1 MQRVKLSLACLLCLS
16 MVGSAAA
23 QSVVETDSGVAALE
37 DYSGGVSYGGAYF
50 DVRTMTGDGVGY
62 RNGFTQLGVTVPIW
76 ATEDMFIAPNARLLI
91 TDNSEIG
98 ANVGALVRRYNGNL
112 DRVFGVYGFYDFDH
126 SVEGFDYNQFSFGF
140 DTLGDRWDARANV
153 YVPTTS
159 DNNFVRAVS
168 VGTTPLFFGNSLGFI
183 GTGLFQESVAGAD
196 FEFGIPLTKSTPWLR
211 GFAGAYFYESNGD
224 EDLIG
229 PRARIEASI
238 SDDLTVGVNVTDD
251 DVSGTNV
258 NAVVD
263 FRFSGWKPTRY
274 FPQWTTRERMTAA
287 VQRNWRISSPNYTD
301 DVQVAAKNTATGNE
315 YFIVH
320 VDHSNTQAGDGSF
333 ENPFRNLPNSAPG
346 ADIILVQ
353 TDGSSL
359 IDPIRGSIAL
369 ENNQRLLGEGKA
381 YSADLTVCFAD
392 LPMFDTTITLPG
404 INADGNY
411 PFMSSLLGNT
421 VTLASDNQVAGFNL
435 VNAGGF
441 AITNNPLPGFSNNF
455 DLQCLNITGN
465 NGGIFLSNATGT
477 GIINDVTARNNT
489 LGGISIESGLT
500 PLNLTMTDIVSS
512 SLPAGTQALG
522 VELIAGPGTINATI
536 TDAEINR
543 NTDGLLLTGNSG
555 DLNVTVTNASIDD
568 SLNDGVRIT
577 GTDSNINLTLQDVT
591 VNRSNGEGIEAD
603 TNGGSLTILGR
614 NVTANNSASDNVNL
628 ALTNTAMNI
637 DFANALFSGSTSGS
651 GFVLFNDGGTGNLI
665 LNTVSASG
673 NNLDGLSFSGDNF
686 ANIDADV
693 TFSAF
698 NNNRRDAI
706 FVSST
711 NSADVDLD
719 IATVSATGSGRHGL
733 NFNATTS
740 GVLSITSLVST
751 FNNSGSIDPTGNGI
765 NGFAD
770 NAFVD
775 VTLIGTTAANSGNHG
790 MFVTAQNNAD
800 VTISVNQGNFQN
812 SGQMTPGVG
821 DAVNIVTD
829 TGANLVLQINN
840 TPMNNVNGN
849 VTQDDG
855 FVIDASNT
863 STAVVAISNSDLSDN
878 TGNAIQA
885 TVDTAATVTINL
897 LDITAE
903 RSGEDGI
910 LFNVQTAGVLNINAS
925 TLNTVSNSF
934 DDSGAGGTGDGIDG
948 FVRTGGVVTF
958 NFTNTTFRRSAEN
971 GFLLDISDAG
981 STFTGMFTNG
991 DFSDSG
997 EALLGVGQQDAF
1009 NVTAANSAAATINLI
1024 NTPSFNTSTPPLGTQ
1039 QRGLFAT
1046 VSSDAD
1052 FVFFNQDGNMSNN
1065 LLNAINVNVTGV
1077 GSTADVTLMGTAT
1090 GTPLLASN
1098 SGEDGFLFVV
1108 TDSGDLEATF
1118 QNSSLDSSGLLG
1130 MLDPMGMAI
1139 GSDFDAIDGTI
1150 DTSGDVMLTFMD
1162 TLVTNAFNDGME
1174 IDATNLGQLNAVFDN
1189 SPLDNSGTMN
1199 FGDALRLTFA
1209 SGADGTV
1216 TLQNN
1221 TTAINAGD
1229 DAIFTSATGLGT
1241 SITVNSLISDLS
1253 DSGTTASLNGGNGI
1267 QSLVADNAVT
1277 VLNIQDT
1284 LITNTNPTLLQLRG
1298 LSFDV
1303 QSGGQLNGMFT
1314 NSVLNSHDLHGI
1326 SGSVDGTSAADSLA
1340 VLTLVDTQVDGNALF
1355 GALLTA
1361 TNQGDLVLDMSGNSG
1376 QSSVSNNGAAGVFA
1390 SIDGADTTG
1399 AFIFN
1404 NTSINGNGN
1413 IVGGDGVVISATD
1426 TAFVTGAA
1434 NASSISNN
1442 ANGGLVLTVDNSIA
1456 DFGVGMIDR
1465 DGTFPGANIVQSG
1478 FVDTVLDGNGNEG
1491 ILALVDNGSEL
1502 DFNMTFGTVGSSVSN
1517 NGAAG
1522 TAGDL
1527 NNSFDNVRIQ
1537 ATTGS
1542 DVEVQFVQTIAD
1554 GATRNGFNFIAQDSI
1569 FLAQLRAG
1577 VSASGNTGDSGVRF
1591 NANGATTQAVLFMS
1605 DTSADGLLTGTNAFD
1620 NNGTEPTLINTPTD
1634 PIDGFPHVGAGV
1646 FFNATNVDVAGVR
1659 FAGGAS
1665 NNGNAADPLATRDI
1679 DADGDGDDDGVFI
1692 NIDTANLAAV
1702 EFAGMGA
1709 ISGNVDDA
1717 IDLQL
1722 ANITLL
1728 DVVTQPSELT
1738 PPNVVIGATGPG
1750 IIFEDLVLDGN
1761 GGGLKVVL
1769 DTVDLNG
1776 NDIIIRNNDITNNAS
1791 GDGVLLDL
1799 DTVTNIDEIV
1809 FQNNNIAN
1817 NGTNAAARGHG
1828 VNLQLDTS
1836 PVNAIR
1842 FIGLAPTGV
1851 AGAIPQSITGNGLD
1865 GVHLEFVTS
1874 NVGLMQFDTNTISNN
1889 GTAAVDGDGVGFD
1902 VVTASDVGPVTFTN
1916 NTIDGNQFDGVSV
1929 DSVAPAG
1936 GTWDFTFDQNL
1947 SISGNQGRGINF
1959 ILPNGL
1965 ADLNLVVTDNAAIN
1979 NNALGGINLALDQ
1992 NNTLTL
1998 TSFFGNTISANG
2010 GPGVL
2015 LTGDDGSS
2023 FTWNLG
2029 DSTQALNTLDDN
2041 DDAGVAV
2048 DLMGTATGT
2057 LAVEN
2062 TTISSTNDGATYGGD
2077 GLAIRL
2083 NEASTLPN
2091 LIIGDPTLT
2100 NTNFTGNAGDGIGIL
2115 VDATAQLVNPTVQ
2128 NVTSSGNSAD
2138 GLNVNR
2144 MGSGVVDNFVIT
2156 NNSFTGNTGDG
2167 LDVMAQFALLVDEY
2181 NINNNTITGN
2191 TQNGIRFTAQGDGQI
2206 STVLTDNTIEN
2217 NLDDGVFITT
2227 VTVSAGDAARVV
2239 SSAAWTGNSFSFN
2252 GNGGADAGIDI
2263 SGIHNLTIGVDDGNP
2278 LTFSNTIN
2286 GNTGDGVEVSGP
2298 NFVGGVLQIV
2308 DADISGNVTEGT
2320 ADGRA
2325 GVDINGTFN
2334 QVTISNSRI
2343 MNNLGDGVEIDN
2355 NNVTAIASNYT
2366 LNDNIISF
2374 NGRDGVEFISGGNSN
2389 LIIGGTNTTLSQITD
2404 NGTTGTGGRGVD
2416 IIAGGADDTNTTVT
2430 INNTSILRNAQ
2441 EGVYAILTTSATQRN
2456 AANRDALASAAL
2468 AADGGIVVTPLL
2480 NLNIGNTGGNIINNN
2495 GQPGGNIGGSGLVM
2509 RVGTTRGGDGI
2520 TAMGGFAGAGN
2531 GGIVANVTGN
2541 QLFGNFGSD
2550 VFIQSFVSTVT
2561 PATTGGAWTDQNENP
2576 RNAAN
2581 DTFSPTG
2588 FQSDPL
2594 ARLDLIFNNNT
2605 GEELGVTNQG
2615 AAYVNNEAI
2624 FKSRTQGQDN
2634 ATDGPPDDDG
2644 PFASGTR
2651 SRNAQRLAARNVDGV
2666 LSGNIAGTKLNPDL
2680 TIGASDTF
2688 LFSGLGQSTFR
2699 VQQMGNV
2706 FGSTPPNGNFI
2717 LDNFARDVTGNNAI
2731 YDSVFEASGVIGI
2744 TPTVGGSDGG
2754 PFGID
2759 ILPWGWAILP

>member
-1 MQRVKLSLACLLCLS
+1 MQRVKFSLACLLCLS

-23 QSVVETDSGVAALE
+23 QSVIETDSGVAALE
-37 DYSGGVSYGGAYF
+37 DYSGGVSFGGAYF

-76 ATEDMFIAPNARLLI
+76 ATEDMFVAPNARLLI
-91 TDNSEIG
+91 TDTSEIG
-98 ANVGALVRRYNGNL
+98 TNLGVLARRYNPNF
-112 DRVFGVYGFYDFDH
+112 DRVFGVYGYYDFDH
-126 SVEGFDYNQFSFGF
+126 SAEGFDYNQFSFGF

-159 DNNFVRAVS
+159 DTNFVRAVS
-168 VGTTPLFFGNSLGFI
+168 VGNDPIFFGNSLGFI

-196 FEFGIPLTKSTPWLR
+196 FEFGIPLSKSTPWLR

-229 PRARIEASI
+229 PRARIEAWV
-238 SDDLTVGVNVTDD
+238 SDDLSVGVNVTDD

-274 FPQWTTRERMTAA
+274 FPQWTTRERMSMP
-287 VQRNWRISSPNYTD
+287 VQRNWRVSTPNYTD
-301 DVQVAAKNTATGNE
+301 NVQVAAKNTATGNN

-320 VDHSNTQAGDGSF
+320 VDHSNTEAGDGTF
-333 ENPFRNLPNSAPG
+333 ENPFRNLPNAAPG

-353 TDGSSL
+353 ADGSSL
-359 IDPIRGSIAL
+359 LDPIRGSIVL

-381 YSADLTVCFAD
+381 YSADVTVCFAD
-392 LPMFDTTITLPG
+392 LPMFDRTITLPG

-421 VTLASDNQVAGFNL
+421 VTLASNNQVAGFNL

-441 AITNNPLPGFSNNF
+441 AITNNPLPGFTNNF

-477 GIINDVTARNNT
+477 GIINDVTALNNT

-536 TDAEINR
+536 TDAQINR
-543 NTDGLLLTGNSG
+543 NTDGLLLTGNAG

-577 GTDSNINLTLQDVT
+577 GTDSNINLRLQDVT

-603 TNGGSLTILGR
+603 TTNGSLTILGR
-614 NVTANNSASDNVNL
+614 NVTANNSVSDNVNL
-628 ALTNTAMNI
+628 ALTNSAMNI
-637 DFANALFSGSTSGS
+637 DFANSLFSGSTSGS
-651 GFVLFNDGGTGNLI
+651 GFVLNNNGGTGNLI

-686 ANIDADV
+686 ADIDGDV

-711 NSADVDLD
+711 NTADVDLD

-733 NFNATTS
+733 NFNATTN
-740 GVLSITSLVST
+740 GTLSITSLVST
-751 FNNSGSIDPTGNGI
+751 FNNSGSIDPTGNGV
-765 NGFAD
+765 NGFVD

-775 VTLIGTTAANSGNHG
+775 VTMIGTTAANSGNHG

-800 VTISVNQGNFQN
+800 VSISVNQGNFQN

-855 FVIDASNT
+855 FVIDVSNT
-863 STAVVAISNSDLSDN
+863 STALVNISNSDLSDN
-878 TGNAIQA
+878 TSNAIQA
-885 TVDTAATVTINL
+885 TVDTNATVTINL

-910 LFNVQTAGVLNINAS
+910 LFNVQTAGTLNINAS
-925 TLNTVSNSF
+925 TLNTNSNSF

-948 FVRTGGVVTF
+948 FVRTDGDVNF
-958 NFTNTTFRRSAEN
+958 NFTDTTFRRSAEN
-971 GFLLDISDAG
+971 GFLLDISDVG
-981 STFTGMFTNG
+981 STFTGTFTNG

-997 EALLGVGQQDAF
+997 EAMLGVGQQDAF
-1009 NVTAANSAAATINLI
+1009 NVTAANSAAATINLF

-1077 GSTADVTLMGTAT
+1077 GSTADVTLVGTVT
-1090 GTPLLASN
+1090 GAPLLASG
-1098 SGEDGFLFVV
+1098 SGEDGFIFVV
-1108 TDSGDLEATF
+1108 NDSGDLDAVF
-1118 QNSSLDSSGLLG
+1118 QNASLDSSGVLG
-1130 MLDPMGMAI
+1130 VLAMGMM

-1150 DTSGDVMLTFMD
+1150 DTSGDVTLMFMD

-1174 IDATNLGQLNAVFDN
+1174 IDATNLGQLTAVFDN
-1189 SPLDNSGTMN
+1189 SPLDNSGTNN

-1209 SGADGTV
+1209 SGADGVV
-1216 TLQNN
+1216 TLQNG
-1221 TTAINAGD
+1221 TTAVNAGD
-1229 DAIFTSATGLGT
+1229 DAAFISATGLGT
-1241 SITVNSLISDLS
+1241 SVRLNSLVSDLS
-1253 DSGTTASLNGGNGI
+1253 DSGTTATANGANGI
-1267 QSLVADNAVT
+1267 QALVSNDALVT
-1277 VLNIQDT
+1277 LDIQDT
-1284 LITNTNPTLLQLRG
+1284 IISNTNPTLPQLRG

-1303 QSGGQLNGMFT
+1303 QSGGQLNGMFM

-1326 SGSVDGTSAADSLA
+1326 SGSVDGTSVADSLA
-1340 VLTLVDTQVDGNALF
+1340 VLTLVDTQVDGNANF
-1355 GALLTA
+1355 GAILTA
-1361 TNQGDLVLDMSGNSG
+1361 TNQGDLVLDLSGNG
-1376 QSSVSNNGAAGVFA
+1376 GLSSVSNNGAVGISA
-1390 SIDGADTTG
+1390 SVDGADSTG

-1404 NTSINGNGN
+1404 TTSINGNGN
-1413 IVGGDGVVISATD
+1413 LVGGDGVVISATN

-1456 DFGVGMIDR
+1456 DFGVGMITNPFT
-1465 DGTFPGANIVQSG
+1465 GNTVQSG
-1478 FVDTVLDGNGNEG
+1478 YFDTVIDGNGNEG
-1491 ILALVDNGSEL
+1491 ILALADNGSEL
-1502 DFNMTFGTVGSSVSN
+1502 DFNMTFGAVGSSVSN
-1517 NGAAG
+1517 NGGAG

-1542 DVEVQFVQTIAD
+1542 DVEVQFVQTVAD
-1554 GATRNGFNFIAQDSI
+1554 GATRNGFNFISQDSV

-1577 VSASGNTGDSGVRF
+1577 VSASGNTGGSGVRF
-1591 NANGATTQAVLFMS
+1591 NATGATTQAVLFMS

-1646 FFNATNVDVAGVR
+1646 IFNATNVDVAGVR

-1679 DADGDGDDDGVFI
+1679 DGDGDGDDDGVFI

-1738 PPNVVIGATGPG
+1738 PPNVVIGAAGPG
-1750 IIFEDLVLDGN
+1750 IIFEDLILDGN

-1799 DTVTNIDEIV
+1799 DTVANIDEIV

-1836 PVNAIR
+1836 PVAAIR
-1842 FIGLAPTGV
+1842 FIGLAPAGV

-1959 ILPNGL
+1959 ILPTGL
-1965 ADLNLVVTDNAAIN
+1965 ADLDLVVTDNAAIN

-2041 DDAGVAV
+2041 DAAGVAV

-2091 LIIGDPTLT
+2091 LIIGDPTLM
-2100 NTNFTGNAGDGIGIL
+2100 NTNFTGNAGDGIGI
-2115 VDATAQLVNPTVQ
+2115 VIDATAQLNSPTVQ

-2144 MGSGVVDNFVIT
+2144 MGSGVVNNFVIT
-2156 NNSFTGNTGDG
+2156 TNSFTGNTGDG
-2167 LDVMAQFALLVDEY
+2167 LDIMAQFALLQDEY

-2191 TQNGIRFTAQGDGQI
+2191 TLNGIRFTAQGDGQLV
-2206 STVLTDNTIEN
+2206 TVLTDNVVEN

-2263 SGIHNLTIGVDDGNP
+2263 SGIHSLVIGVNDGNP

-2286 GNTGDGVEVSGP
+2286 GNTGDGIEVNGA

-2334 QVTISNSRI
+2334 QITISNSRI

-2355 NNVTAIASNYT
+2355 NNVTLIPSNYT

-2389 LIIGGTNTTLSQITD
+2389 LTIGGTNTTLSQITD
-2404 NGTTGTGGRGVD
+2404 NGTLGIGGRGVD

-2441 EGVYAILTTSATQRN
+2441 EGVYTILTASSTQRN
-2456 AANRDALASAAL
+2456 AANRDSLASVAL
-2468 AADGGIVVTPLL
+2468 QSDGAITTTPFL
-2480 NLNIGNTGGNIINNN
+2480 NLNIGAGGGNIINNN
-2495 GQPGGNIGGSGLVM
+2495 GQPGGNIGGSGLVL

-2520 TAMGGFAGAGN
+2520 ATPGGFATTGN
-2531 GGIVANVTGN
+2531 GGVNANVQNN
-2541 QLFGNFGSD
+2541 QLFGNFGAD
-2550 VFIQSFVSTVT
+2550 VFVQSFVSIGNSGNSGT
-2561 PATTGGAWTDQNENP
+2561 AWTDQNENP
-2576 RNAAN
+2576 RNNAN
-2581 DTFSPTG
+2581 DVFNSAG
-2588 FQSDPL
+2588 YQSDPL
-2594 ARLDLIFNNNT
+2594 ARLDLVFSNNS
-2605 GEELGVTNQG
+2605 GEENAGTNVG
-2615 AAYVNNEAI
+2615 AAYTNTDAV
-2624 FKSRTQGQDN
+2624 FKSRGTTNVGPDN
-2634 ATDGPPDDDG
+2634 ANDGGADDNG
-2644 PFASGTR
+2644 PFGSGGR
-2651 SRNAQRLAARNVDGV
+2651 SRNAQRLAARNVDVGGAQ
-2666 LSGNIAGTKLNPDL
+2666 LPPLL

-2688 LFSGLGQSTFR
+2688 LFPGLGQSTFR
-2699 VQQMGNV
+2699 VNNQGV
-2706 FGSTPPNGNFI
+2706 
-2717 LDNFARDVTGNNAI
+2717 AGNNFGAGTGFI
-2731 YDSVFEASGVIGI
+2731 MDGNPFVSTVNDANGVGAA
-2744 TPTVGGSDGG
+2744 GGG

-2759 ILPWGWAILP
+2759 AVPYGWTLLP